1 MEERHFSLVIRLEN
15 PFLEV
20 ILKFSR
26 LKAAISIIFNFT
38 KIIGYIFKKIKR
50 KYILGNFYF

>member
-26 LKAAISIIFNFT
+26 LNAAISIIFNFT
-38 KIIGYIFKKIKR
+38 KIIGYIFNKFKR
-50 KYILGNFYF
+50 KYTLGNFYF